1 MGFIS
6 SIKSRLRGYKS
17 VGTTL
22 PNPRLV
28 MPKAPKTKKAKK
40 TPPPKKAKSKPKD
53 RFADTVPLLKNKA
66 PEPMKTR
73 SKMMIPAGR
82 KSGGIIPTATKPRRD
97 AL

>member
-6 SIKSRLRGYKS
+6 SIKSRLRGYKP

-40 TPPPKKAKSKPKD
+40 TPPPQKAKSKPKD
-53 RFADTVPLLKNKA
+53 RFADTVPLLKNYTR
-66 PEPMKTR
+66 EPAKMK
-73 SKMMIPAGR
+73 SKKMISAGR
-82 KSGGIIPTATKPRRD
+82 KAGGSLLTTGPRRD

>member
-6 SIKSRLRGYKS
+6 SIKSRLRGYSTAGSK
-17 VGTTL
+17 L

-28 MPKAPKTKKAKK
+28 MPKAPKSKKGKK
-40 TPPPKKAKSKPKD
+40 TPQPQKAKSKPKD
-53 RFADTVPLLKNKA
+53 RFADTVPLLRNKT

-97 AL
+97 LL

>member
-6 SIKSRLRGYKS
+6 SIKSRLRGYKP

-40 TPPPKKAKSKPKD
+40 IPAPKKAKSKPKD
-53 RFADTVPLLKNKA
+53 RFADTVSLLKNKA

-73 SKMMIPAGR
+73 SKMKMISAGR
-82 KSGGIIPTATKPRRD
+82 KSGGSLLTTGPRRD